1 MKAKDY
7 LRQAFCLDRR
17 IASDI
22 NEMKELRELAESV
35 SSPQLE
41 ERVQTSRS
49 TSAPFVRSI
58 EKIIDLEAKI
68 ADEVD
73 RLVDMKADIREL
85 IDKVDDHDQ
94 RMLLRYRYIHFYT
107 WEEIS
112 AEMNYGLRWVYII
125 HGRALESVN
134 NILKECS

>member
-1 MKAKDY
+1 MRAKEI

-22 NEMKELRELAESV
+22 NEMRELRELAESV
-35 SSPQLE
+35 SSPNLE
-41 ERVQTSRS
+41 EKVQTSRS
-49 TSAPFVRSI
+49 SDAPFVRSI
-58 EKIIDLEAKI
+58 EKIMDLESRI
-68 ADEVD
+68 AEEVD
-73 RLVDMKADIREL
+73 RLVDMKTEIRDL

-112 AEMNYGLRWVYII
+112 AEMNYGLRWVYIL

>member
-58 EKIIDLEAKI
+58 EKIIDLEAMI

-73 RLVDMKADIREL
+73 TLVDMKADIREL

-94 RMLLRYRYIHFYT
+94 RMLLRYRYIHFHT

-112 AEMNYGLRWVYII
+112 AEMNYGLRWVYIL

-134 NILKECS
+134 TILKECS

>member
-22 NEMKELRELAESV
+22 DELKELRELAESV
-35 SSPQLE
+35 SAPQLE

-49 TSAPFVRSI
+49 TTAPFVRSI
-58 EKIIDLEAKI
+58 EKILDLEAKV
-68 ADEVD
+68 ADELD
-73 RLVDMKADIREL
+73 RLVEMKTEIRET

-94 RMLLRYRYIHFYT
+94 KMLLRYRYIHFHT
-107 WEEIS
+107 WEEI
-112 AEMNYGLRWVYII
+112 ADEMHYGLRWVYTH

-134 NILKECS
+134 KIMKECS

>member
-22 NEMKELRELAESV
+22 DEIRELRELAESV
-35 SSPQLE
+35 SSPTLG

-49 TSAPFVRSI
+49 TTAPFARSI
-58 EKIIDLEAKI
+58 EKIIDLESKV

-73 RLVDMKADIREL
+73 RLVDMKTEIRET

-94 RMLLRYRYIHFYT
+94 RMLLRYRYIHFHT
-107 WEEIS
+107 WEEIA
-112 AEMNYGLRWVYII
+112 AEMNYGLRWVYAL
-125 HGRALESVN
+125 HGRALDSVTK
-134 NILKECS
+134 ILKECS

>member
-7 LRQAFCLDRR
+7 LRQAFWLDRR

-73 RLVDMKADIREL
+73 TLVDMKADIREL

-94 RMLLRYRYIHFYT
+94 RMLLRYRYIHFHT

-112 AEMNYGLRWVYII
+112 AEMNYGLRWVYIL

>member
-1 MKAKDY
+1 MRAKEF

-17 IASDI
+17 ITSDI
-22 NEMKELRELAESV
+22 NELKELRELAESI
-35 SSPQLE
+35 SSPKLE
-41 ERVQTSRS
+41 ERVQTSRPD
-49 TSAPFVRSI
+49 SAPFVRSI
-58 EKIIDLEAKI
+58 EKIMDLEERI

-73 RLVDMKADIREL
+73 RLVEMKTEIRDL
-85 IDKVDDHDQ
+85 IDEVDDHDQ

-112 AEMNYGLRWVYII
+112 AEMNYGPRWVYIL

-134 NILKECS
+134 SIMKECS

>member
-1 MKAKDY
+1 M
-7 LRQAFCLDRR
+7 R
-17 IASDI
+17 
-22 NEMKELRELAESV
+22 ELRELAESV
-35 SSPQLE
+35 SSPNLE
-41 ERVQTSRS
+41 EKVQTSRS
-49 TSAPFVRSI
+49 SDAPFVRSI
-58 EKIIDLEAKI
+58 EKIMDLESRI
-68 ADEVD
+68 AEEVD
-73 RLVDMKADIREL
+73 RLVDMKTEIRDL

-112 AEMNYGLRWVYII
+112 AEMNYGLRWVYIL